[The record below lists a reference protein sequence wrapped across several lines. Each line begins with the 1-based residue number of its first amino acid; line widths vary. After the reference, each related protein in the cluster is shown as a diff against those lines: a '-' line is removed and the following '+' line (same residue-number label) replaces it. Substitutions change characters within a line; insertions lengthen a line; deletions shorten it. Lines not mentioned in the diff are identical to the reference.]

1 MNNLTLDIDVLT
13 KIALKH
19 KYDYKTQEVVGGY
32 LDPGHWW
39 QVEESKTNKIVSKRY
54 PQGYEAKLER
64 DRLNMRAGIA
74 DIVGRI
80 QR

>member
-1 MNNLTLDIDVLT
+1 MTQGLDIDALT
-13 KIALKH
+13 KVALKH
-19 KYDYKTQEVVGGY
+19 KYDYQTQEVVGGY

-39 QVEESKTNKIVSKRY
+39 EVRESKTNKIVGERHAK
-54 PQGYEAKLER
+54 GYEAEIER

-80 QR
+80 QG